1 MQTRPIEERGDVK
14 NLGVGLRGWNFG
26 SWYQDQ
32 FGLSTMDLILKTGS
46 SIKGHFG
53 PSMVYHILKSG
64 TFIKGQFV
72 PSTVD
77 LTPKSGSSI
86 QR

>member
-1 MQTRPIEERGDVK
+1 MQIRLIEERRDVK
-14 NLGVGLRGWNFG
+14 TLRLRGWNLG
-26 SWYQDQ
+26 IWSQDQ

-53 PSMVYHILKSG
+53 PSMVDHILKSG
-64 TFIKGQFV
+64 TSIKGQFV

>member
-14 NLGVGLRGWNFG
+14 KLRLRGWNLG
-26 SWYQDQ
+26 SWCQDQ

-53 PSMVYHILKSG
+53 PSITGLFG
-64 TFIKGQFV
+64 

-77 LTPKSGSSI
+77 LSTFFIGIIALQCGPYI
-86 QR
+86 MNFIT